1 MNQIETEIQSSQ
13 SEKIDTT
20 DTNFA
25 NLRKKLDIKDQK
37 LAEKEQLLKQAQEEA
52 MLYKQQLEKN
62 ANPQDQSQPNDPL
75 RLKDTDYVDVNIWN
89 SLVDRLDK
97 VDKKSNENA
106 LAVSKTVLSKKYDDF
121 DKVFN
126 KDNLKKL
133 AMEKPELV
141 LVVENSNSTPYQ
153 KMAALYYGITGKP
166 MANQENYQD
175 FEKRAREIDGEMNQL
190 KKVQSIPTGKS
201 KTPFPNVKG
210 RRLSPEL
217 EDQLFA
223 EMNEFMPSH
232 LQ

>member
-37 LAEKEQLLKQAQEEA
+37 LAEKEQMLKQAQEEA
-52 MLYKQQLEKN
+52 LLYKQQLEKK
-62 ANPQDQSQPNDPL
+62 AKPQEEPNNPL

-89 SLVDRLDK
+89 TLVDQLETIN
-97 VDKKSNENA
+97 KKSDENA
-106 LAVSKTVLSKKYDDF
+106 LLVSKTVLAKKHDDF
-121 DKVFN
+121 DKVFT
-126 KDNLKKL
+126 KENLQKL
-133 AMEKPELV
+133 AVDKPELV
-141 LVVENSNSTPYQ
+141 MVVENSHSTPYQ
-153 KMAALYYGITGKP
+153 KMAALYYGITGKS
-166 MANQENYQD
+166 MKNQENYD
-175 FEKRAREIDGEMNQL
+175 DLEKRAKEIDGEMNQL
-190 KKVQSIPTGKS
+190 KKVQSMPTGKS
-201 KTPFPNVKG
+201 ETPFPNVRG
-210 RRLSPEL
+210 RRLSPQL